1 MAVNIF
7 FLFLLLKMMNE
18 CKLYEFKEFFV
29 KYKQEDTKSEWLK
42 VVIFVLREI
51 TTEKEIR

>member
-1 MAVNIF
+1 MAVNM

-18 CKLYEFKEFFV
+18 CKSHEFKEVFFV

-42 VVIFVLREI
+42 IVSFVLREI
-51 TTEKEIR
+51 TNEKEII

>member
-7 FLFLLLKMMNE
+7 FLFLLLKMNE

-51 TTEKEIR
+51 TTEKEIM

>member
-18 CKLYEFKEFFV
+18 CKLYEFKEFIV